1 LPDLPEKN
9 LVKII
14 PNDNERKTLRESLK
28 DKNVNNNQHSF
39 KQEHI
44 KQREELKK
52 RESRIRNI
60 LTQAISKERQE
71 EWLLDIEDL
80 EFIQLLGSGTSG
92 SVYRGKY
99 RANTTVAIKVLKAL
113 GENSTAEEE
122 EFVREFQ
129 IAIQVQSEY
138 VVHLYGATTKVK
150 LCMVMEFC
158 EKGSLYSLL
167 KDDSFVL
174 DWEIS
179 FTMLK
184 QICLGLLALHNNNP
198 VILHRDLKTLNVL
211 VTNEI
216 KCKLCDFG
224 LSRFDTSS
232 NVKTLAQCRG
242 TYAYIA
248 PEVYNS
254 NQSNRYQ
261 KQSDTYSIAIMMW
274 EFVNKLLT
282 GEYLRPYH
290 DIKLEFRI
298 LMIAHGPKQQR
309 PEIPGNTPD
318 SLKMLIIETWQP
330 DWDKRPNAQQLFDRL
345 EDIFKNDYLPN
356 KALWDSLVKARPKI
370 TRKKGQKL
378 V

>member
-1 LPDLPEKN
+1 
-9 LVKII
+9 VK
-14 PNDNERKTLRESLK
+14 
-28 DKNVNNNQHSF
+28 
-39 KQEHI
+39 
-44 KQREELKK
+44 
-52 RESRIRNI
+52 
-60 LTQAISKERQE
+60 KE
-71 EWLLDIEDL
+71 
-80 EFIQLLGSGTSG
+80 
-92 SVYRGKY
+92 
-99 RANTTVAIKVLKAL
+99 
-113 GENSTAEEE
+113 
-122 EFVREFQ
+122 
-129 IAIQVQSEY
+129 VQ
-138 VVHLYGATTKVK
+138 
-150 LCMVMEFC
+150 
-158 EKGSLYSLL
+158 YSLL

-330 DWDKRPNAQQLFDRL
+330 DWDKRPNAQQVILQYFL
-345 EDIFKNDYLPN
+345 E
-356 KALWDSLVKARPKI
+356 KI
-370 TRKKGQKL
+370 
-378 V
+378 